1 MSTAGRKAAAVILA
15 AAVSAAAGCGGGG
28 GRLSKPAY
36 QAKLK
41 VEARKLGADFRG
53 VNFQTRD
60 LHALGFAVGKLG
72 VEIQQVADDI
82 DALTPP
88 KDAVADNGKIAAA
101 LHSFADLFKQVQE
114 AAKSGDRT
122 KVLNLV
128 PKIQS
133 VANTG
138 NAATQDLKRHG
149 YDVGAFG
156 G

>member
-1 MSTAGRKAAAVILA
+1 MGLAV
-15 AAVSAAAGCGGGG
+15 AVGAAAGCGGGS
-28 GRLSKPAY
+28 GRLSRSAY

-41 VEARKLGADFRG
+41 VEARRLRADFRG
-53 VNFQTRD
+53 VNLQTVD
-60 LHALGFAVGKLG
+60 LQKLGPAVGKLG
-72 VEIQQVADDI
+72 VEIQQAADDI
-82 DALTPP
+82 DALKPP
-88 KDAVADNGKIAAA
+88 KDAAADNDKIATA

-133 VANTG
+133 VANAG
-138 NAATQDLKRHG
+138 DAAAHDLKRHG
-149 YDVGAFG
+149 YDIGAFG

>member
-1 MSTAGRKAAAVILA
+1 MGLAV
-15 AAVSAAAGCGGGG
+15 AVGAAAGCGGGG
-28 GRLSKPAY
+28 GRLSKAAY

-41 VEARKLGADFRG
+41 VEATRLRADFRG
-53 VNFQTRD
+53 VTFQTSD
-60 LHALGFAVGKLG
+60 LRRLGPAVGKLG

-82 DALTPP
+82 DALKPP
-88 KDAVADNGKIAAA
+88 KDAAADNDKIASA

-114 AAKSGDRT
+114 AATRGDRT

-133 VANTG
+133 VANAG

-156 G
+156 S